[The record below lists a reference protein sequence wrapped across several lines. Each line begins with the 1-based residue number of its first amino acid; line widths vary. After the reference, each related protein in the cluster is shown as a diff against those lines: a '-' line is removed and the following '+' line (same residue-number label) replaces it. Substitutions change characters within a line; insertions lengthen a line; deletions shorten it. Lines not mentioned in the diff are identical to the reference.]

1 MPYHRSNGG
10 LSPKLSEFELKTV
23 LKYSMGLALC
33 LPLLVSANE
42 AVIRKALAERLA
54 ALPTPDEVKQSPM
67 PGLWEVRI
75 GNEIRYTDATGTF
88 LIEGELVDLKARR
101 NLTQERVEKLN
112 RIEFA
117 SLPLKDAV
125 AWKIGNGKRK
135 IAVFADPNCGYCKM
149 FENTLQN
156 AKDLTVY
163 TFMIPILG
171 GDSPDKARAIWCA
184 KDRTVAWKSWMIEAK
199 MPLKV
204 MGACEEGAVQRNLEL
219 SRRYHLNGTPGI
231 IFEDGSR
238 APGALSL
245 EQLERRLTDVATKG

>member
-1 MPYHRSNGG
+1 MKNA
-10 LSPKLSEFELKTV
+10 V
-23 LKYSMGLALC
+23 LKSLMGLALC
-33 LPLLVSANE
+33 LPLIASANE
-42 AVIRKALAERLA
+42 VAIRKALAERLTGF
-54 ALPTPDEVKQSPM
+54 PPPDEVKLSPM

-88 LIEGELVDLKARR
+88 LIEGDLVDLKARR

-117 SLPLKDAV
+117 SLSLKDAV
-125 AWKIGNGKRK
+125 VWKTGTGARK
-135 IAVFADPNCGYCKM
+135 IAIFADPNCGYCKQ
-149 FENTLQN
+149 FERTLQN

-199 MPLKV
+199 LPTKV
-204 MGACEEGAVQRNLEL
+204 MGACDDGAVQRNLEM
-219 SRRYHLNGTPGI
+219 SRRNHINGTPGI